1 MKRRSFLAVSLLV
14 ALFLFALKA
23 QAQHQIKAGTD
34 LPLQY
39 GIAYQYTPD
48 FGIGGGLKF
57 GILTEPHNQI
67 ILAIMK
73 ALGTKQDIIDL
84 IDNSFKHGLILDGS
98 SSWNWKK
105 NYFGL
110 NLVYINLKAGQ
121 VPLDIVNNYYGI
133 DLNTYGLGY
142 LFSQDQ
148 MQIQLSSDL
157 LQFGIH
163 FGRRIS
169 LNDKL
174 ELQIEIGLNK
184 NIGSTNNL
192 TSDFPYPSL
201 VFDPIAQDLHSTY
214 KKYAII
220 PSLGIYFVYNI

>member
-1 MKRRSFLAVSLLV
+1 MKRISFLAVSLLV
-14 ALFLFALKA
+14 ALFLFIPKA

-34 LPLQY
+34 IPLQY

-57 GILTEPHNQI
+57 GILTDPHNQI
-67 ILAIMK
+67 ILAVMK
-73 ALGTKQDIIDL
+73 ALGTNQDIVDL
-84 IDNSFKHGLILDGS
+84 IDNSFKLGLIIDGS
-98 SSWNWKK
+98 SSWNWKN
-105 NYFGL
+105 NYFGF
-110 NLVYINLKAGQ
+110 NLLYINLRAGKA
-121 VPLDIVNNYYGI
+121 PLDIVNNYYGI
-133 DLNTYGLGY
+133 DLNAYGLGN

-157 LQFGIH
+157 LQFGLH
-163 FGRRIS
+163 FGRRIP

-174 ELQIEIGLNK
+174 ELQLEIGLNK

-192 TSDFPYPSL
+192 TSEFPYPSF
-201 VFDPIAQDLHSTY
+201 VFDTIAQDLHDNY

-220 PSLGIYFVYNI
+220 PSLGIYLVYKL